1 MNWERIEPWEYMVVS
16 VAAEYHK
23 KYDMVEFDDIKQS
36 LYEWFVSHVRK
47 LTEWEALGPK
57 DAKNLLYRSLRN
69 QALDYCQL
77 WKAKSLGYE
86 TSDLF
91 YYEPVIV
98 EALLP
103 TIIRGDMS
111 VAPVI
116 NLGMPGRPPAP
127 SEGGNLMAMMVEVEI
142 GYDKLSPQDKLVLIY
157 KHGEGLDYTS
167 IASIM
172 ELGTDDA
179 ARMRH
184 KRAVK
189 RLIAKLGGF
198 RPFHD
203 SIDVEFDDIDGDSD
217 QNEQANESD
226 YDSHM

>member
-1 MNWERIEPWEYMVVS
+1 MNWDKIAPWDYVVVS

-23 KYDMVEFDDIKQS
+23 KYNMVELDDIKQS
-36 LYEWFVSHVRK
+36 LYEWFVSHPRK
-47 LTEWEALGPK
+47 LSEWEALGAR

-91 YYEPVIV
+91 YYEPAII

-103 TIIRGDMS
+103 AILMKQTSD
-111 VAPVI
+111 APQV

-127 SEGGNLMAMMVEVEI
+127 AEGGNLLAMMAEI
-142 GYDKLSPQDKLVLIY
+142 RSGYDKLSVTDRQVLFY
-157 KHGEGLDYTS
+157 RYAESLDFVD
-167 IASIM
+167 IAKEM
-172 ELGTDDA
+172 NLGTDDA

-184 KRAVK
+184 NRAIK
-189 RLIAKLGGF
+189 KLITRIGGF
-198 RPFHD
+198 RPFLDRDTTDDVD
-203 SIDVEFDDIDGDSD
+203 SQEGDVITPD
-217 QNEQANESD
+217 
-226 YDSHM
+226 DSHEDEQGE